1 MNEKKRKDRQRVEAG
16 IGTESSG
23 FTGYRGHEAPRDGAF
38 PDLDKYRRHVDHF
51 DLTEHQKTELLRAVW
66 RIMQSFVDHAF
77 CDDPAQQCRG
87 DVDGIAT
94 ADEIAGGPVIE
105 LQAEKSV
112 SPDHTDLSGTFGDHA
127 GTRGQ
132 RKR

>member
-23 FTGYRGHEAPRDGAF
+23 FTGHRGREAPRDAAF

-51 DLTEHQKTELLRAVW
+51 DLSEHQKTELLRAIW
-66 RIMQSFVDHAF
+66 LIMQSFVDRAF
-77 CDDPAQQCRG
+77 GDDPAQQYRG
-87 DVDGIAT
+87 RVDGIVT

-112 SPDHTDLSGTFGDHA
+112 SPDHTDLSSAFGDHA
-127 GTRGQ
+127 GSRGQ